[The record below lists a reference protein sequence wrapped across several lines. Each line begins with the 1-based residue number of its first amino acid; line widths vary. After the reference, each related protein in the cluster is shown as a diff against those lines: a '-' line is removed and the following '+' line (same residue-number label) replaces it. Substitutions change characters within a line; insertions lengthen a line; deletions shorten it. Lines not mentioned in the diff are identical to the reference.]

1 MDEQLQ
7 AQAEARARAEAAADA
22 QREQSER
29 TAAEARARAQA
40 AAEERAAIAS
50 TGSYKPPEA
59 DAEPEVATATAK
71 SPQSN
76 AVTKNATVGGLDL
89 AKTQVIGVIG
99 AGKASRGLIR
109 LRSGK
114 VVTVRLGDRI
124 DGGAINSIGKGRISY
139 VKSGRQYDLPIL
151 GGS

>member
-1 MDEQLQ
+1 M
-7 AQAEARARAEAAADA
+7 
-22 QREQSER
+22 
-29 TAAEARARAQA
+29 
-40 AAEERAAIAS
+40 
-50 TGSYKPPEA
+50 
-59 DAEPEVATATAK
+59 
-71 SPQSN
+71 
-76 AVTKNATVGGLDL
+76 GGLDL